1 MAQNVKGGRKMVDE
15 TTNETTDVNKSQEKR
30 DPNLVY
36 PSIPPKSPHFCWLNI
51 IPFLAGI
58 AQIIFG
64 QTAKGAAIIG
74 VAIIF
79 WFIELGWVIN
89 ILSIIDAYMVGKVL
103 QSGRPVGQWQ
113 FFPN

>member
-1 MAQNVKGGRKMVDE
+1 MAQNVKGGRKMADE
-15 TTNETTDVNKSQEKR
+15 TTNEATDVNKGPERR

-51 IPFLAGI
+51 LIGGI

-64 QTAKGAAIIG
+64 QVSKGIAIFAA
-74 VAIIF
+74 ALIF

-89 ILSIIDAYMVGKVL
+89 IISIIDAYMVGKVL